1 MQNNVQSGALGSKDD
16 LADHELHNIPPLC
29 LECAGPV
36 GFMPDKFTP
45 NMTRLV
51 GCGCSS
57 GCYQRLFDV
66 ALIGFLLVAAV
77 GTSGC
82 TFRANVPE

>member
-1 MQNNVQSGALGSKDD
+1 MQKHLESSPQKKARVQNNVQSGALGSKDD

-45 NMTRLV
+45 NMIYV
-51 GCGCSS
+51 
-57 GCYQRLFDV
+57 F
-66 ALIGFLLVAAV
+66 
-77 GTSGC
+77 
-82 TFRANVPE
+82 